1 MLQTVRAEVDVNGN
15 VRLLEPLNVTKTSPA
30 LVTLLDTENG
40 SGSLKGNVI
49 ELLKFLR
56 ENRLPEE
63 ARPKVE
69 EIEARITELRESWE

>member
-1 MLQTVRAEVDVNGN
+1 MLQTVRAEVDTNGN

-40 SGSLKGNVI
+40 SGILKGNVT
-49 ELLKFLR
+49 EVLKFLR

-69 EIEARITELRESWE
+69 EIEAQIMEMRESWE

>member
-1 MLQTVRAEVDVNGN
+1 MLQTVRAEVDVDGN

-69 EIEARITELRESWE
+69 EIEARITEMRES